1 MTDKTEPGT
10 DNTETGVL
18 TGGMRPTGSES
29 SVANPVLPNYS
40 GANVRGVV
48 PALVGPQ
55 SWKSDLPNWMPEA
68 VRHAH
73 QAVLLVLDGLGWDQ
87 LQERPLLAPVLS
99 AFQGRSITTVA
110 PTTTAT
116 ALSSIAT
123 GLTPGEHGIVGY
135 RMVLGGEVVNT
146 LRWTVDGAD
155 RSRSQ
160 PPAEVQRFPAFLGEA
175 IPVVTPSELIGTA
188 FSAAHL
194 RGSRPIGWRA
204 PSSLPIEVARLLEA
218 GERFVYAYYGGIDK
232 IAHERGF
239 GDFYDAELRTADRLV
254 ADVLELLPPG
264 AVLLVTA
271 DHGQVEVGE
280 RIIHPSADLLSHVA
294 LQSGEGR
301 FRWFHARR
309 GANDDLLA
317 AAVAE
322 FASTAWIYT
331 RDEVIESGMFGPTV
345 PPQVA
350 ARLGDVAVLARDD
363 VSYHD
368 PADTGP
374 FPLMCRH
381 GSLTSAEV
389 NVPLLAAMPRP

>member
-1 MTDKTEPGT
+1 MTDITESAITPGRT
-10 DNTETGVL
+10 
-18 TGGMRPTGSES
+18 
-29 SVANPVLPNYS
+29 SVGTFKPAVAEPVLPDYS
-40 GANVRGVV
+40 GANVRGIV
-48 PALVGPQ
+48 PALVGPVAW
-55 SWKSDLPNWMPEA
+55 SSGLPSWMPE
-68 VRHAH
+68 VVGHAR

-87 LQERPLLAPVLS
+87 LGDRRHVAPTISSLT
-99 AFQGRSITTVA
+99 GRCITTVA

-116 ALSSIAT
+116 ALTSIAT
-123 GLTPGEHGIVGY
+123 GLTPGEHGLIGY
-135 RMVLGGEVVNT
+135 RMVMGGEVLNV
-146 LRWTVDGAD
+146 LRWASNGSD

-160 PPAEVQRFPAFLGEA
+160 PPADVQRFPAFLGWEV
-175 IPVVTPSELIGTA
+175 PVVTPFELIGTA

-194 RGSRPIGWRA
+194 RGSRPVGWRA
-204 PSSLPIEVARLLEA
+204 ASSLPVEVAQLLNA

-239 GDFYDAELRTADRLV
+239 GAFYDAELRTADRLV

-271 DHGQVEVGE
+271 DHGQVEVGG
-280 RIIHPSADLLSHVA
+280 RIIHPSPELLTHVA

-301 FRWFHARR
+301 FRWLHARR
-309 GANDDLLA
+309 GAAADLFA
-317 AAVAE
+317 AATDE
-322 FASTAWIYT
+322 FSGTGWVYT
-331 RDEVIESGMFGPTV
+331 RDEVIESAMFGPTV
-345 PPQVA
+345 PPPVA

-368 PADTGP
+368 PDDIGP
-374 FPLMCRH
+374 FALQCRH